1 MQVASNCRFL
11 VEIFAKIEVLR
22 FEKINSVCKKIIF
35 LANMLVFFDQKLQS
49 VTTSEYFLGDLDL
62 SNYLQKFIFSLTLR
76 SPRLLNLL

>member
-1 MQVASNCRFL
+1 
-11 VEIFAKIEVLR
+11 
-22 FEKINSVCKKIIF
+22 
-35 LANMLVFFDQKLQS
+35 MLVFFDQKLQS